1 MSIIYL
7 NHHHLT
13 FYIES
18 PLLLSYIAEETKKA
32 TDLYQQKQF
41 EQHHHHVHV
50 PRSRIEESSYL
61 NSLTKFGTG
70 EVEELYK
77 QRQRQGQ
84 GGTTKGY
91 LDTLSD
97 DEATTKSS
105 TWGVYKDQVEKAQ
118 KEMKHEDE
126 VDCKNILYWCVR
138 LFQSVLDFAD
148 LLPTSPC
155 FSLIVYLPTL
165 YSVPHPTDLREEL
178 IHVQNLLQ
186 DEQSMYQTSY
196 QALNLVV
203 EAQNEELKHVR
214 TSAAAATT
222 AKDSTMEELKE
233 FDIKAKEYDETMK
246 ESKENEVKS
255 KEEGSTAPHKWI
267 F

>member
-126 VDCKNILYWCVR
+126 VDCKNILYWCVC
-138 LFQSVLDFAD
+138 LFHSVFYF
-148 LLPTSPC
+148 C
-155 FSLIVYLPTL
+155 
-165 YSVPHPTDLREEL
+165 
-178 IHVQNLLQ
+178 
-186 DEQSMYQTSY
+186 
-196 QALNLVV
+196 
-203 EAQNEELKHVR
+203 
-214 TSAAAATT
+214 
-222 AKDSTMEELKE
+222 
-233 FDIKAKEYDETMK
+233 
-246 ESKENEVKS
+246 
-255 KEEGSTAPHKWI
+255 
-267 F
+267 